1 MLNKA
6 TIFHTAH
13 ASARYVKANGCKDSY
28 ARLFRL
34 HLRFAWQAAKRD
46 AEIARREAL
55 AATNPKAI
63 RIEDLERTIF
73 SEECRSRVNF
83 AFVARLRGELAELRA
98 A

>member
-1 MLNKA
+1 MLDKSA
-6 TIFHTAH
+6 IFRTAH
-13 ASARYVKANGCKDSY
+13 ASARNVKATGCKDSY

-73 SEECRSRVNF
+73 SEEYRSRVNF
-83 AFVARLRGELAELRA
+83 AFVVQLRGELAELRA